1 MVQPFAILCMVVY
14 CHSNKS
20 NHQQDYRAVLL
31 SLNFD
36 LKTKVGLTAAEENDK
51 VIEQNKDL

>member
-1 MVQPFAILCMVVY
+1 MAKKYLL
-14 CHSNKS
+14 S
-20 NHQQDYRAVLL
+20 L

-36 LKTKVGLTAAEENDK
+36 FTTKVGLTAAEENDK